1 MEQMNPVKDLRVS
14 GPRPHHP
21 NLGPSSIPALLQCAC
36 FAGRGESDDDANTGN
51 LIHDHAQNLVAGIE
65 APTTL
70 DRGQQEA
77 CEWAANEVKTLADIH
92 APGEEI
98 RIEERLEVAGAD
110 GKIVSWGFADFNVG
124 ILLPDLKSGLDWRPD
139 LHWHKP
145 QLATYALARMQKL
158 GVDKILCVEIYVL
171 PNRKREYWITR
182 SEAEAYI
189 AAAIAR
195 RNDPE
200 RRPLCC
206 DYCKW
211 CRRIVWCPAVNAIA
225 WRTVELFARANGNAE
240 LFACPEH
247 IDCSE
252 TMAQA
257 LTIYKKVIVPLGK
270 RIEDAAL
277 ALSDKL
283 HAEGKEIPYYT
294 RELSRT
300 REKIVDVRT
309 AFNRMPEQIDSAT
322 FSQAISTT
330 PKAVSEVYARTM
342 GLPEKVAR
350 KAVNELLEDL
360 IVCGESSV
368 TLKPL
373 MNNQTKRVRK

>member
-1 MEQMNPVKDLRVS
+1 MNPVKDLRQS

-21 NLGPSSIPALLQCAC
+21 NLSPSSIPALLQCAC
-36 FAGRGESDDDANTGN
+36 FVGRGESDDDANTGN
-51 LIHDHAQNLVAGIE
+51 QIHDHVQNIVAGIN
-65 APTTL
+65 APTDL
-70 DRGQQEA
+70 DRGQREA
-77 CEWAANEVKTLADIH
+77 CEWAAAEVLTLADIH

-98 RIEERLEVAGAD
+98 RIEERMEVKDAAGN
-110 GKIVSWGFADFNVG
+110 IISWGFADFNVG

-171 PNRKREYWITR
+171 SNRKREYWVTR

-195 RNDPE
+195 RRDPDK
-200 RRPLCC
+200 RPLCC

-211 CRRIVWCPAVNAIA
+211 CGRIVWCQAVNALA
-225 WRTVELFARANGNAE
+225 WRTLELFARANGHAD
-240 LFACPEH
+240 LFANPEQ
-247 IDCSE
+247 IDCAE

-257 LTIYKKVIVPLGK
+257 LTIYKKIIVPLGK

-294 RELSRT
+294 REMSRT

-309 AFNRMPEQIDSAT
+309 AFNRMPPEIDSQM

-330 PKAVSEVYARTM
+330 PKAVAEVYAQTF
-342 GLPEKVAR
+342 GVTEKLAR
-350 KAVNELLEDL
+350 KFVNENLGDL
-360 IVCGESSV
+360 ITAGESSV

-373 MNNQTKRVRK
+373 MNNQTKRTMK